1 MDVRSFLR
9 GIQAAVATSPIPG
22 AVAMTLNHRFMSSG
36 GSDCIHL
43 FLGMALLMW
52 VICTVFAASTLCGVI
67 DKLVVK
73 NRVVRFADEH
83 RILTAILGEFVCGTV
98 VVGIV
103 FILKGVK
110 G

>member
-1 MDVRSFLR
+1 METRSVKR

-22 AVAMTLNHRFMSSG
+22 ALAMTLNHRFMCNG

-52 VICTVFAASTLCGVI
+52 VICTVFAASTLCGMI
-67 DKLVVK
+67 DRMVVK
-73 NRVVRFADEH
+73 NRIVRFADEH
-83 RILTAILGEFVCGTV
+83 RILTAIIGEFICGAV
-98 VVGIV
+98 VVCLV
-103 FILKGVK
+103 LRMKGVM